1 MAPDTPDN
9 GFELLRA
16 ELREFRGELT
26 AFRGEVRGELS
37 AFREEFRGEL
47 SATEARLRQQIA
59 DSQAETRRHAGVIA
73 EELTSKI
80 DLVIEGVKGVDERLE
95 RFRGEVHGEFQQA
108 DRRFLRLEARILGRP

>member
-26 AFRGEVRGELS
+26 AT
-37 AFREEFRGEL
+37 EE
-47 SATEARLRQQIA
+47 RLRQQIA
-59 DSQAETRRHAGVIA
+59 HVDVMAEDLKTK
-73 EELTSKI
+73 L
-80 DLVIEGVKGVDERLE
+80 DLVIKGVKGVDERLE
-95 RFRGEVHGEFQQA
+95 RVRGEVHGEFQQA